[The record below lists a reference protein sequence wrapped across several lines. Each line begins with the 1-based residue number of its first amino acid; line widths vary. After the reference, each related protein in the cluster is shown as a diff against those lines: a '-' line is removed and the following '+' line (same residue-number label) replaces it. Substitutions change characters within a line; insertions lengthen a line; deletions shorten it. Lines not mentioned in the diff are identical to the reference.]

1 MGTTDVGST
10 NRHITVG
17 GRKIGAGHP
26 TFVVAEMS
34 ANHQGRF
41 ETARR
46 VIEAAKESGAD
57 AVKLQ
62 TYTPDTLTIDCSD
75 EPFRVGKGMPWEG
88 RTLYELYG
96 EAQTPWDWHEE
107 LQRVAQDL
115 GLVFFS
121 TPFDG
126 TAVDFLEGLDVP
138 AYKIASFEL
147 VDLPLLRRVAS
158 TGKPVILSTGM
169 ASLGEI
175 EEAVATMRASGCV
188 ELALLHCTSAY
199 PAPPASMNLR
209 TIPHLH
215 SAFSAP
221 VGLSDHTLGIAVPAA
236 AVALGASIVEK
247 HITLSRDEPG
257 PDSSFSLEPREFR
270 EMVRAV
276 RTVEEALGDVR
287 YGTGASETGSAVF
300 RRSLFVVQDIE
311 AGEVFGPHNVRSIRP
326 GSGLHPRHL
335 EQVFGKRSVRKVKR
349 GTPLS
354 WEHVGD
360 SAT

>member
-10 NRHITVG
+10 KQEIIIG
-17 GRKIGAGHP
+17 GQSIGSGHP

-34 ANHQGRF
+34 ANHQGSF

-75 EPFRVGKGMPWEG
+75 EPFRVGKGTPWEG

-96 EAQTPWDWHEE
+96 EAQTPWDWHPE
-107 LQRVAQDL
+107 LRRIAHDL

-126 TAVDFLEGLDVP
+126 SAVDFLEGLDVP

-175 EEAVATMRASGCV
+175 EEAVGTLRASGCV

-199 PAPPASMNLR
+199 PAPPSSMNLR
-209 TIPHLH
+209 TIPHLRA
-215 SAFSAP
+215 AFSAP
-221 VGLSDHTLGIAVPAA
+221 VGLSDHTPGIAVPVA
-236 AVALGASIVEK
+236 AVALGAAIVEK
-247 HITLSRDEPG
+247 HLTLSRDEPG
-257 PDSSFSLEPREFR
+257 PDSSFSLEPGEFR

-276 RTVEEALGDVR
+276 RTAEEALGEVR
-287 YGTGASETGSAVF
+287 YGTGPNEAGSAVF
-300 RRSLFVVQDIE
+300 RRSLFVVEDVASGE
-311 AGEVFGPHNVRSIRP
+311 AFGPHNVRSIRP

-335 EQVFGKRSVRKVKR
+335 EEVLGKRAAREVKR

-354 WEHVGD
+354 WEHVAD